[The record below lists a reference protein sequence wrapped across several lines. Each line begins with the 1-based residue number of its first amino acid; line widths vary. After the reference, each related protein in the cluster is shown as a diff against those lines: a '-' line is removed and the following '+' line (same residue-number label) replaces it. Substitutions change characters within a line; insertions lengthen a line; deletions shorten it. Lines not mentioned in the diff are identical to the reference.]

1 MFHICK
7 GVELFVC
14 WLDFFTCLS
23 QTITCP
29 LVICQGHLCS
39 CPLSKCNSVL
49 SAIKTFTVFPLLLT
63 WKRGK
68 MFVCWLDYLRC
79 LSQTVI
85 WQNVTASCLQLKLSH
100 FFLCYLHEKGCKCLY
115 VDLISSAVFFSLSFV
130 LLSFG
135 KMSQHHVYNLNFHF
149 FLLLLT
155 WKGVKM
161 FVCWLDFYRRHL
173 CSCHLATCHSVTS
186 AIKTFAFFPLLLTWN
201 GVQMFV
207 CWLDFFGCLFFTF
220 SITASMQPSHSDFDC
235 YQASVVPKVI
245 INQLPPLLFSF
256 CECKK
261 SYFLITPCNASLLHC
276 FYG

>member
-1 MFHICK
+1 M
-7 GVELFVC
+7 ELFVC

-173 CSCHLATCHSVTS
+173 CSCHLAKCRSILS
-186 AIKTFAFFPLLLTWN
+186 AIKTFAFFPLLLTWK
-201 GVQMFV
+201 GVKMFV
-207 CWLDFFGCLFFTF
+207 CWLDFFGCIFYTVICPLVIWQNVTASRLQLKLLFFSVVTYMEKGENVCMFILLLKLSF
-220 SITASMQPSHSDFDC
+220 SNCHLSSCPLAKCHSDT
-235 YQASVVPKVI
+235 STI
-245 INQLPPLLFSF
+245 
-256 CECKK
+256 
-261 SYFLITPCNASLLHC
+261 
-276 FYG
+276 